1 MKVLAAHPHS
11 WLKILNQELISRAQ
25 REIVPPTP
33 AAGSFKALEAA
44 GMHSA
49 TWLLLGLGHA
59 MGKEWKK
66 HRMQQ

>member
-1 MKVLAAHPHS
+1 MLAAHPHS
-11 WLKILNQELISRAQ
+11 LLKILNKELISRTQ
-25 REIVPPTP
+25 REIVPLTP

-59 MGKEWKK
+59 VGKELKK
-66 HRMQQ
+66 HRI